1 MRLTVR
7 IPLLLTITA
16 VLAACTTTDQPTVA
30 EVPEIRPG
38 ILQGYLPMDA
48 PLDSHAFVPPP
59 PEPGSPEQAADDA
72 FSQTLLPLQG
82 TARWELAK
90 SDAHLGFPD
99 AANTFACALGIQ
111 PSETATPNL
120 YMVLR
125 RTLAD
130 LGLATYGAK
139 NAYQR
144 ARPFMVNEQPT
155 CTPEDEEELRTD
167 GSYPS
172 GHTAIGWGW
181 ALILSELAP
190 DRAEQL
196 LARGVAF
203 GESRNVCNVHWRS
216 DVQAGMMVGAAAYA
230 RLQNN
235 AEFNTAMTAARD
247 EIAKAGKNALSP
259 DLDCAAEAAALAAG
273 S

>member
-1 MRLTVR
+1 MVR
-7 IPLLLTITA
+7 IPLLLAMVAVTTA
-16 VLAACTTTDQPTVA
+16 CATADQAPVA

-72 FSQTLLPLQG
+72 FSAHMMSLRG
-82 TARWELAK
+82 TARWELAAA
-90 SDAHLGFPD
+90 DAHLGFP
-99 AANTFACALGIQ
+99 AAADNYACALGVPI
-111 PSETATPNL
+111 SESQTPAL
-120 YMVLR
+120 YMLMR

-130 LGLATYGAK
+130 LGLATYPAK

-144 ARPFMVNEQPT
+144 KRPFLINGEPI
-155 CTPEDEEELRTD
+155 CSPEEREELATD

-190 DRAEQL
+190 DRAEHV

-216 DVQAGMMVGAAAYA
+216 DVQAGMIVGAAAYA

-235 AEFNTAMTAARD
+235 AEFNAAMAAARV
-247 EIAKAGKNALSP
+247 EIAETRERGLTP
-259 DLDCAAEAAALAAG
+259 QVDCAAEAAALGPG

>member
-1 MRLTVR
+1 MNNTLCGAA
-7 IPLLLTITA
+7 IAIALTILTA
-16 VLAACTTTDQPTVA
+16 CGSVTSSKDSA

-38 ILQGYLPMDA
+38 ILQGYLPMDD

-59 PEPGSPEQAADDA
+59 PAEGSPAQAADDA
-72 FSQTLLPLQG
+72 FSETMLPLRG
-82 TARWELAK
+82 TPRWELAK
-90 SDAHLGFPD
+90 SDAHLGFPE

-111 PSETATPNL
+111 PSEQETPQL
-120 YMVLR
+120 YMLLR

-155 CTPEDEEELRTD
+155 CAPEDEEALRTD

-181 ALILSELAP
+181 ALILSDLAP
-190 DRAEQL
+190 ERAEQL

-203 GESRNVCNVHWRS
+203 GVSRNVCNVHWRS
-216 DVQAGMMVGAAAYA
+216 DVQAGMLVGAAAYA

-235 AEFNTAMTAARD
+235 AEFIAAMSDARAEIARARD
-247 EIAKAGKNALSP
+247 EGRAVN
-259 DLDCAAEAAALAAG
+259 LDCEAEAAALAYQ
-273 S
+273 

>member
-1 MRLTVR
+1 MRITVR
-7 IPLLLTITA
+7 ISLLLTITA
-16 VLAACTTTDQPTVA
+16 VLAACTTTEETPIAD
-30 EVPEIRPG
+30 VPEIRPG
-38 ILQGYLPMDA
+38 LLQGYLPMDD
-48 PLDSHAFVPPP
+48 PLDSHAFVPSP

-72 FSQTLLPLQG
+72 FSERMLTLQD
-82 TARWELAK
+82 TARWELAAA
-90 SDAHLGFPD
+90 DAHLGFP
-99 AANTFACALGIQ
+99 AAADTFACALGVPI
-111 PSETATPNL
+111 SESQTPAL
-120 YMVLR
+120 YMLMR

-130 LGLATYGAK
+130 LGLATYPAK

-144 ARPFMVNEQPT
+144 KRPFLVNGKPICSPEEQ
-155 CTPEDEEELRTD
+155 EELATD

-196 LARGVAF
+196 LARGAAY

-235 AEFNTAMTAARD
+235 AEFNTAMTAARV
-247 EIAKAGKNALSP
+247 EIAEAREKAMSP
-259 DLDCAAEAAALAAG
+259 QRDCEAEAAALATR
-273 S
+273 

>member
-1 MRLTVR
+1 MK
-7 IPLLLTITA
+7 ISPLAPL
-16 VLAACTTTDQPTVA
+16 VLALAAITTGCTTTSEAPIA

-38 ILQGYLPMDA
+38 ILQGYLLMDD

-59 PEPGSPEQAADDA
+59 PAPASPAQAADDA
-72 FSQTLLPLQG
+72 FSRTMLPLQG

-111 PSETATPNL
+111 PSETATPHL
-120 YMVLR
+120 YMLLR

-155 CTPEDEEELRTD
+155 CAPEDEEELRTD

-181 ALILSELAP
+181 ALILSDLAP

-216 DVQAGMMVGAAAYA
+216 DVQAGMLVGAAAYA
-230 RLQNN
+230 RLQGN
-235 AEFNTAMTAARD
+235 AQFNEAMTQARQ
-247 EIAKAGKNALSP
+247 EISRARSDMLMPNP
-259 DLDCAAEAAALAAG
+259 DCEAEAAALATAR
-273 S
+273 